1 MQSLSKFQIKK
12 KNLKMHMETKIP
24 GIVKV
29 IIGKK
34 E

>member
-12 KNLKMHMETKIP
+12 KSQMHMETKIP